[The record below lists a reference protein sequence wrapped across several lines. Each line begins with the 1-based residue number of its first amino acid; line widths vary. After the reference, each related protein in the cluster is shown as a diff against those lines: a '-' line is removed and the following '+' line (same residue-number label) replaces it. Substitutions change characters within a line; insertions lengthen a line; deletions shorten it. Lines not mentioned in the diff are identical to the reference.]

1 MARITEGTTVRVGI
15 NRSIPL
21 RYQGRNGVVVGKATS
36 TRGAAQFLVAF
47 PGRRTSPLAVS
58 ARFVTS

>member
-21 RYQGRNGVVVGKATS
+21 RYQGRN
-36 TRGAAQFLVAF
+36 
-47 PGRRTSPLAVS
+47 
-58 ARFVTS
+58 